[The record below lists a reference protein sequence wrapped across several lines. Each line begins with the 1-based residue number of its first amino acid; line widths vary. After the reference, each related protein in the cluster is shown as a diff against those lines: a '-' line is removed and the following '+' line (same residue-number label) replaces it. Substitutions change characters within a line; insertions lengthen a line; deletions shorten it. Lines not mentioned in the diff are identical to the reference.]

1 MLSLILLVLG
11 CLVVA
16 VIGCAIV
23 APARRPDTQS
33 KPEEWL

>member
-11 CLVVA
+11 CLAVA

-23 APARRPDTQS
+23 APARRPENRT
-33 KPEEWL
+33 KTEEWL